1 MDVEQVFNSV
11 FDLAV
16 SRPGRH
22 TNKQVYFKTNNFYRQ
37 FRIVYAE
44 NRTTPIY
51 NENSKYPHIF
61 CAKTNPQIILNNI
74 DYINK
79 VCGKNKNIIY
89 GATDTVNENLYDLSY
104 ELKKHFDNIFLEALR
119 KEHPNIKTWPMGFT
133 CAYIKK
139 FNKNAFNKLINC
151 SYNIQKEKL
160 IGTAFGNQWP
170 ILSNRL
176 RDRINILEAITCNK
190 LIENFYCDIS
200 EYHIKKSQYL
210 YFASPQ
216 GNGIQSPKIYES
228 MMCETIPVL
237 TDAPYARQLRDLYNL
252 PIYIIDEWEN
262 LNEKHLIETYENK
275 YKNYDWYSL
284 KKRFHVDN
292 FIGEFLN
299 ESNT

>member
-1 MDVEQVFNSV
+1 MKEPLYN
-11 FDLAV
+11 LAIL
-16 SRPGRH
+16 RPGS
-22 TNKQVYFKTNNFYRQ
+22 KTNRQ
-37 FRIVYAE
+37 IYFETSTLHQKFRIVYVGKNA
-44 NRTTPIY
+44 TPIY
-51 NENSKYPHIF
+51 NKNSEYPHVF
-61 CAKTNPQIILNNI
+61 CQLKGKLKANPQIILDNI
-74 DYINK
+74 NYINK
-79 VCGKNKNIIY
+79 LCGRRKNIIF
-89 GATDTVNENLYDLSY
+89 GCFDKTPKKLYDLSY
-104 ELKKHFDNIFLEALR
+104 ELKKHFDNIFLEAL
-119 KEHPNIKTWPMGFT
+119 KYEHPNIKTWPMGFIFS
-133 CAYIKK
+133 YVKD
-139 FNKNAFNKLINC
+139 FNKNVFSKLINC

-170 ILSNRL
+170 KLSNRL
-176 RDRINILEAITCNK
+176 SDRINILEAITHNK

-237 TDAPYARQLRDLYNL
+237 TDAPYARQLRDLHNL

-262 LNEKHLIETYENK
+262 LNENHLIETYENK
-275 YKNYDWYSL
+275 YKNYDWCSL